1 MANVA
6 TQQVVRAGL
15 TPAYV
20 AADAAGDQVRPGP
33 STFLHVKNG
42 SAASVTV
49 TVVTHKSV
57 EGLDL
62 ADLAVAVPAGGE
74 RMIGPITDDLFRDP
88 ADGLADITWSAAAS
102 VTFAVVTS

>member
-6 TQQVVRAGL
+6 TQNIVRAGVNP
-15 TPAYV
+15 TYT
-20 AADAAGDQVRPGP
+20 AASAGGDQVRPGP
-33 STFLHVKNG
+33 STFLHVKNA

-49 TVVTHKSV
+49 TIVTHKTV

-62 ADLAVAVPAGGE
+62 ADLPVAVPAGGE
-74 RMIGPITDDLFRDP
+74 RMIGPVNDLFLDP

-102 VTFAVVTS
+102 VTFAVITA